1 MGQVWR
7 DSHVTGLSTRDRFPR
22 IDDDFPPHPWIPNRR
37 PADTTA
43 ENRMRSSARYSN
55 KANKRGR
62 EGRKEEEEKKDEM
75 LKTDDDGVLGSRVA
89 LFLVYSNAT
98 RDATGVCVSV
108 CVSKRERE
116 REHLLTGRA

>member
-1 MGQVWR
+1 
-7 DSHVTGLSTRDRFPR
+7 
-22 IDDDFPPHPWIPNRR
+22 
-37 PADTTA
+37 
-43 ENRMRSSARYSN
+43 MRSSARYSN

-98 RDATGVCVSV
+98 RDATGVCVCV